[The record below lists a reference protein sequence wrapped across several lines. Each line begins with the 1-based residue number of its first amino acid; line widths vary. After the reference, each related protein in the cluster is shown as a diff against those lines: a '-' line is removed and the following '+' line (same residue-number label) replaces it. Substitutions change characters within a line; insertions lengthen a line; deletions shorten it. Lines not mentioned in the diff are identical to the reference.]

1 MDRRSMFDLPA
12 ILDHLEKSSIDA
24 NYQAILKGFMER
36 YAEALRHA
44 PIDLEKQKTIV
55 LEFVDAVETQCNA
68 PHHFEPFHKHLP
80 AHQTFGCAFIGP
92 LIDMKQSKI
101 FGKESLKKI
110 EDYLARGENVVF
122 FSNHQIEADPHILFT
137 LLKDYPF
144 SKEIIFVAGER
155 VVLDPL
161 AVPLSLGCNLLCIY
175 SKKYIDYPP
184 EKRAEKQE
192 HNRSTM
198 QIMREKLSEGGA
210 CIWVAPSGGRDRKSS
225 DGRPQPATFDAQSI
239 EMFHLIA
246 KKSEK
251 PVHFFPL
258 SISAYHILPPPD
270 GIQIALGEKRIAE
283 RGPAGIFVGD
293 ELDLEVDPS
302 LPKQEQRNIKAAAVY
317 QIVKDNYDELSRY
330 IEG

>member
-1 MDRRSMFDLPA
+1 MFDLPA
-12 ILDHLEKSSIDA
+12 ILAHLKKSTIDA
-24 NYQAILKGFMER
+24 KYQAILSGFLEQ
-36 YAEALRHA
+36 YTEALEHA
-44 PIDLEKQKTIV
+44 PIDLEKQKKIV
-55 LEFVDAVETQCNA
+55 LDFIDAVETQCND
-68 PHHFEPFHKHLP
+68 PHLFEPFHRHLP
-80 AHQTFGCAFIGP
+80 AHQAFGCSFIEP
-92 LIDMKQSKI
+92 LIDLDQSKI
-101 FGKESLKKI
+101 LGSKSLDQI
-110 EDYLARGENVVF
+110 EEYLARGENVVF

-137 LLKDYPF
+137 LLKDRSF
-144 SKEIIFVAGER
+144 AKEIIFVAGER

-175 SKKYIDYPP
+175 SKKYIDHPP

-225 DGRPQPATFDAQSI
+225 DGRPEPAAFDAQSV

-246 KKSEK
+246 KKSER

-283 RGPAGIFVGD
+283 RGAAGLFVGD
-293 ELDLEVDPS
+293 ELSFDIDPS
-302 LPKQEQRNIKAAAVY
+302 LPKQAQRSAKAAAVY
-317 QIVKDNYDELSRY
+317 QIVKDNYDELSGQ

>member
-1 MDRRSMFDLPA
+1 MFDLSA
-12 ILDHLEKSSIDA
+12 ILTHLKKSAIHPK
-24 NYQAILKGFMER
+24 YQVILKGFLEQ
-36 YAEALRHA
+36 YTEALAHA
-44 PIDLEKQKTIV
+44 PINLERQQQVV
-55 LEFVDAVETQCNA
+55 LEFIDAVETQCND
-68 PHHFEPFHKHLP
+68 PHLFDPYHTQIP
-80 AHQTFGCAFIGP
+80 AHQAFGCAFIEP
-92 LIDMKQSKI
+92 LIDLKQSKI
-101 FGKESLKKI
+101 LGKEALKKI
-110 EDYLARGENVVF
+110 ETYLKRGENVVF

-175 SKKYIDYPP
+175 SKKYIDHPP

-192 HNRSTM
+192 HNRRTM
-198 QIMREKLSEGGA
+198 QIMRELLGEGGA
-210 CIWVAPSGGRDRKSS
+210 CIWVAPSGGRDRKSR
-225 DGRPQPATFDAQSI
+225 DGRPEPAAFDAQSI

-246 KKSEK
+246 KKSER

-258 SISAYHILPPPD
+258 SISAYHILPPPE

-283 RGPAGIFVGD
+283 RGAAGLFIGD
-293 ELDLEVDPS
+293 ELDLEVDAS
-302 LPKQEQRNIKAAAVY
+302 LPKQQQREEKTTAVY

>member
-1 MDRRSMFDLPA
+1 MFDLPA
-12 ILDHLEKSSIDA
+12 VLDHLNKSSIDDK
-24 NYQAILKGFMER
+24 YQAILKGFMER
-36 YAEALRHA
+36 YAQALEQA
-44 PIDLEKQKTIV
+44 PIDLEEQKAIV
-55 LEFVDAVETQCNA
+55 LEFIDAVETQCNA
-68 PHHFEPFHKHLP
+68 PHIFEPFHRHLP
-80 AHQTFGCAFIGP
+80 AHQAFGCAFIEP
-92 LIDMKQSKI
+92 LIDLTQSKI
-101 FGKESLKKI
+101 VGANSLKKI
-110 EDYLARGENVVF
+110 EEYLARGENVIF

-198 QIMREKLSEGGA
+198 QIMREKLSEGGV

-225 DGRPQPATFDAQSI
+225 EGRPEPAAFDAQSI
-239 EMFHLIA
+239 EMFYLIA

-251 PVHFFPL
+251 PAHFFPL

-270 GIQIALGEKRIAE
+270 GIQIALGEKRSAE
-283 RGPAGIFVGD
+283 RGPAGIFIGD
-293 ELDLEVDPS
+293 ELDLEIDPS
-302 LPKQEQRNIKAAAVY
+302 LPKQKQRSAKAEAVY
-317 QIVKDNYDELSRY
+317 QIVKDNYDELSGQ